1 MNPTYNEGDLQSLAL
16 AKAVAAKLRADPA
29 LLQVGIKNI
38 ERWRMQGNQA
48 PVYTEWLSLL
58 GKGVEAVCAILEAP
72 TDEGQRL
79 RSSNPFPGV
88 LSQEERMEIRKALHD
103 LS

>member
-1 MNPTYNEGDLQSLAL
+1 MNPSYQKSDYQSLAL

-29 LLQVGIKNI
+29 LLQVAFNNI
-38 ERWRMQGNQA
+38 ERWRSQGNEA
-48 PVYTEWLSLL
+48 PVYTEWLILL
-58 GKGVEAVCAILEAP
+58 RKGLEAVCEVLEAP

-88 LSQEERMEIRKALHD
+88 LTQEERVEIRKARH
-103 LS
+103 